1 MKTSII
7 RLTFFQLLAVL
18 TFIISTS
25 CIGRPAED
33 ALLERAFL
41 DEIGVCTSLANHGLL
56 QKHGYSFIEE
66 NLQGFLIPFEPH
78 ESFISKLEL
87 LKSAG
92 LPVKAVNVFLPGSLK
107 SVGPD
112 IAYDEIITYA
122 DTAFRRAEMAGIE
135 TVVFGSGGS
144 RRIPDGFDKGEAK
157 QQFIELLK
165 RLGPVAAK
173 YNVYIA
179 IEPLNRGEVNFIN
192 TMVEGLELVK
202 AANHP
207 NILLLCDFFHMLRE
221 DEPADH
227 IIQAAGYIRHV
238 HVAEKETRTP
248 PGIAGDDFKPY
259 IRALKVIGYTGGIS
273 VEARWSDF
281 EKELPIAIKA
291 LRKQVNEV
299 VAESE

>member
-1 MKTSII
+1 MKTAKN
-7 RLTFFQLLAVL
+7 RLIFFQLLVVF
-18 TFIISTS
+18 TFGICAS
-25 CIGRPAED
+25 CIGRTVDD
-33 ALLERAFL
+33 ASVEGVFLEQ
-41 DEIGVCTSLANHGLL
+41 IGVCTSLANHELL
-56 QKHGYSFIEE
+56 QKFGYSFIEE

-87 LKSAG
+87 LKSSG

-112 IAYDEIITYA
+112 IAFDDIVAYA
-122 DTAFRRAEMAGIE
+122 DTAFRRAEMAGIQ

-144 RRIPDGFDKGEAK
+144 RRIPDGFDKQVAE
-157 QQFIELLK
+157 QQFVELLK

-173 YNVYIA
+173 YNVFIA

-192 TMVEGLELVK
+192 TVAEGLELVN

-207 NILLLCDFFHMLRE
+207 NIRLLCDFFHMLRE

-227 IIQAAGYIRHV
+227 IIQAAGYIQHV
-238 HVAEKETRTP
+238 HVAEKAERTP
-248 PGIAGDDFKPY
+248 PGVAGDDFKPY
-259 IRALKVIGYTGGIS
+259 IRALKKIGYSGGIS

-281 EKELPIAIKA
+281 EKEIPIAIEA
-291 LRKQVNEV
+291 LRKQINEV
-299 VAESE
+299 IAENE